1 MITKLS
7 QILKTLSL
15 DPNLYPDEEVNLIPA
30 FDSRT
35 LANASSCLFFA
46 FGPKGHESCHDAY
59 IKGCRYFVCEYLPN
73 IPTAD
78 SKIFLV
84 PNTLQ
89 ALHQM
94 ASQVRD
100 SFTQTLIGITG
111 SNGKTVVKEW
121 ISQFLAP
128 KFFVTKNPGSYN
140 SQIGVPISLL
150 LLNSETEVGIFE
162 AGISKPNEMETLA
175 NMMKPN
181 IGIFTFLGVAHEENF
196 ASKQELLAEKI
207 KLFKS
212 CSTIIVES
220 NTEAENLLRATYLNA
235 KIITVSNKDLKA
247 NFCLHKNGKE
257 FTWYEEGNLITKFLF
272 HRNDDASALN
282 LALSVAAARIFG
294 ADLETINKII
304 PQLTVP
310 IGRLRLQN
318 GINNCKIINDSYV
331 ADLASLKIALEELN
345 QLPQNFSRTLI
356 LSDFPTQIDSEKMYK
371 DVVSLC
377 NQYHPNKVI
386 LIGTEIRKHAE
397 VFTGFST
404 SYASTE
410 DAIHDLNRDSFSNEA
425 ILIKGARSFE
435 LEKIAAILEEQN
447 HECFLEINLDAIS
460 NNVKAFR
467 SKLHSDCKLMVMVKA
482 FSYGTGSVEM
492 GRHLEYLGIDYLA
505 VAYADEGVELRKAGI
520 KLPIMVMSPETPS
533 FSAIRTYNLEPEIYS
548 FRTLDFI
555 IKDIENS
562 GSNQPIS
569 IHLKIDTGMH
579 RLGFMPEEID
589 LLIPIIKAYPN
600 LKIASIFTHL
610 VAAEDEN
617 MDDFSLEQIRRFKS
631 ASHKIIDAIGYRPLL
646 HFQNSSGITRFQD
659 PEATMARLG
668 IGMYGYNPDPA
679 FKDELKEAI
688 TFKTVISAIREISEP
703 ETVGYNRKGIVKGTM
718 KIATISVGYADGFSR
733 KLGLGNYEVKIG
745 EYNCKTIGS
754 VCMDMCMVD
763 VTNIPCSE
771 GDEVILFSPTHSID
785 TMANTC
791 GTIPY
796 EILTGIGQ
804 RVKRIY
810 VKE

>member
-1 MITKLS
+1 MIVNLH
-7 QILKTLSL
+7 QILKTLNL
-15 DPNLYPDEEVNLIPA
+15 DPNLYPDESLKLIPA

-46 FGPKGHESCHDAY
+46 FGPKGHNACLDAY
-59 IKGCRYFVCEYLPN
+59 NKGCRYFVCEYQPN

-78 SKIFLV
+78 SKVFIV
-84 PNTLQ
+84 PNTLE
-89 ALHQM
+89 ALQNL
-94 ASQVRD
+94 ASSNRNLYQNP
-100 SFTQTLIGITG
+100 LIGITG
-111 SNGKTVVKEW
+111 SNGKTIVKEW

-128 KFFVTKNPGSYN
+128 KFSIAKNPGSYN

-150 LLNSETEVGIFE
+150 LINEETEIGIFE

-175 NMMKPN
+175 NIMKPT

-196 ASKQELLAEKI
+196 NSKQELLSEKI

-220 NTEAENLLRATYLNA
+220 NSIAENLLRSTYPNA
-235 KIITVSNKDLKA
+235 KIVTVSNRDLKA
-247 NFCLHKNGKE
+247 NFCLFKNGKE
-257 FTWYEEGNLITKFLF
+257 FTWYEDGNLVFNFSF
-272 HRNDDASALN
+272 HRNDEASALN
-282 LALSVAAARIFG
+282 LALSVAAARICN
-294 ADLETINKII
+294 ANLDIIKKTI
-304 PQLTVP
+304 PQLSVP

-318 GINNCKIINDSYV
+318 GINNCKILNDTYV

-345 QLPQNFSRTLI
+345 QIPHNFSRTLI
-356 LSDFPTQIDSEKMYK
+356 LSDFPVQINADKMYLE
-371 DVVSLC
+371 VISLC
-377 NQYHPNKVI
+377 NQYRPNKVI
-386 LIGTEIRKHAE
+386 LIGNEIRKYAE
-397 VFTGFST
+397 NFKGFST

-447 HECFLEINLDAIS
+447 HECFLEINLDAVS
-460 NNVKAFR
+460 NNLKVFR
-467 SKLHSDCKLMVMVKA
+467 SKLHADCKLMVMVKA

-492 GRHLEYLGIDYLA
+492 GRHLEYLGADYLA

-520 KLPIMVMSPETPS
+520 NLPIMVMSPETPS
-533 FSAIRTYNLEPEIYS
+533 FSAIRTYNLEPEVYS

-555 IKDIENS
+555 VKDIENS
-562 GSNQPIS
+562 GSNEPIT

-589 LLIPIIKAYPN
+589 SLIPILKTYPQ

-610 VAAEDEN
+610 VAAEDVE
-617 MDDFSLEQIRRFKS
+617 MDDFSKEQIRRFKW
-631 ASHKIIDAIGYRPLL
+631 ASHKIIDSIGYKPLL

-659 PEATMARLG
+659 NEATMARLG
-668 IGMYGYNPDPA
+668 IGLYGYSPDQA
-679 FKDELKEAI
+679 CKDELKEAI
-688 TFKTVISAIREISEP
+688 TFKTVISAIREVSEP
-703 ETVGYNRKGIVKGTM
+703 ETIGYNRRGIVKGTM

-745 EYNCKTIGS
+745 EHSCKTIGS
-754 VCMDMCMVD
+754 ICMDMCMID
-763 VTNIPCSE
+763 VTNVPCAE
-771 GDEVILFSPTHSID
+771 GDEVILFSPLHSIN

-810 VKE
+810 IKE